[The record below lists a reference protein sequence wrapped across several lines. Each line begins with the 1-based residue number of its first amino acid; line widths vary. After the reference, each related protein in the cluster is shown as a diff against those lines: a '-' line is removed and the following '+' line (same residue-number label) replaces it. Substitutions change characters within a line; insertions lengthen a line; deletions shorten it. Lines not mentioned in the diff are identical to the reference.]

1 MGYAE
6 TQDEIIRASMRRRRS
21 AGPRQARVH
30 ASLQVRATPPA
41 HTAAQPEAARH
52 SAAATEP
59 VQPVAA
65 PATDHAASATDHDA
79 DADLAAA
86 VDAARRLRHVAD
98 VQQIV
103 AAAGLTLDQVRGHG
117 RRRQETEVRRIVAA
131 YLRRRGCSLPE
142 IGRVLNRDHTSV
154 LSLLRTSTMLAG
166 VHEEPAS

>member
-6 TQDEIIRASMRRRRS
+6 TQDEIICASMRRHRS
-21 AGPRQARVH
+21 EGQRQASVH
-30 ASLQVRATPPA
+30 ASLHVRATPPA
-41 HTAAQPEAARH
+41 PPAAQPEAARH

-59 VQPVAA
+59 VHPVAA
-65 PATDHAASATDHDA
+65 PATDHGR

-86 VDAARRLRHVAD
+86 VAAARRLRHVAD

-103 AAAGLTLDQVRGHG
+103 AAAGLTLDQVRGH
-117 RRRQETEVRRIVAA
+117 RRRREETEVRRIVAA

-154 LSLLRTSTMLAG
+154 LNLLRTPIGMTGLY
-166 VHEEPAS
+166 EEQAS

>member
-6 TQDEIIRASMRRRRS
+6 TQDEIIRASMCGRGS
-21 AGPRQARVH
+21 EGPRHASVH
-30 ASLQVRATPPA
+30 ASLLVRATPSAPPV
-41 HTAAQPEAARH
+41 AQPETVH
-52 SAAATEP
+52 QSGAATEP
-59 VQPVAA
+59 VQQVAA
-65 PATDHAASATDHDA
+65 PTANHGR

-86 VDAARRLRHVAD
+86 VDAARRLRHMAE

-117 RRRQETEVRRIVAA
+117 RRREETEVRRIVAA

-154 LSLLRTSTMLAG
+154 LNLLRPPRGTVESL
-166 VHEEPAS
+166 P